1 MARILCIIGLVISSL
16 VALLFLA
23 DLAAGIPFNRHNV
36 VMDAVF
42 LVCSLVVA
50 GMSFQTFRELR

>member
-23 DLAAGIPFNRHNV
+23 DLAAGVPFNRHNAM
-36 VMDAVF
+36 MDGVF
-42 LVCSLVVA
+42 LVCAAIVA
-50 GMSFQTFRELR
+50 VMSFQTLRELR